1 MKNVM
6 SENNN
11 LLITLLNK
19 NNKNT
24 IKKNEIYID

>member
-1 MKNVM
+1 MKNTM
-6 SENNN
+6 SKNNN

>member
-1 MKNVM
+1 MKNDM
-6 SENNN
+6 CENNN

>member
-1 MKNVM
+1 MKNAM

-11 LLITLLNK
+11 LLITLLDK